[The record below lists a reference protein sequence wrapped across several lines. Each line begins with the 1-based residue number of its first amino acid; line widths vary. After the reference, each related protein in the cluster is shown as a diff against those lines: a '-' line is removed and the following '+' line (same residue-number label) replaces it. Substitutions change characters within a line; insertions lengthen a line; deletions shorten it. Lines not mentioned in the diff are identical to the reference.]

1 MKKICLLLLPLLA
14 AACGQ
19 GGRQASVQAD
29 EPVRVMTFN
38 IRYDNPADSLDNWAY
53 RKDRAAKAI
62 RFYDADIVGTQEVL
76 HNQLEDLR
84 QRLPG
89 YEVIGV
95 GREDGKEKGE
105 YSALWYR
112 KDRFTAKDSGWFW
125 LSETPEVAGSK
136 GWDGACERIATW
148 AKLQD
153 RLTGQELFVLNT
165 HLDHVG
171 VEARKCG
178 VKLVLDK
185 VQELGGDLPV
195 IVTGDFNAEP
205 ESGVIKQVTD
215 AADPEHLTDARTVAA
230 LVYGPDWTFHD
241 FGRVPM
247 DQRQRI
253 DYVFVKN
260 GLEVLK
266 YGILAETEGDAFLSD
281 HAPVLVSVK
290 FATDNP

>member
-1 MKKICLLLLPLLA
+1 MKKIYLMLLPFLA

-19 GGRQASVQAD
+19 GGQQAATQTD
-29 EPVRVMTFN
+29 EPVNVMTFN
-38 IRYDNPADSLDNWAY
+38 VRYDNPDDSLNSWAY
-53 RKDRAAKAI
+53 RKDRVANAI

-76 HNQLEDLR
+76 HNQMEDLR

-89 YEVIGV
+89 YESIGV
-95 GREDGKEKGE
+95 GREDGKEAGE

-112 KDRFTAKDSGWFW
+112 ADRFTAKESGWFW

-153 RLTGQELFVLNT
+153 KLTGKELFVMNT

-171 VEARKCG
+171 VAARREG

-185 VQELGGDLPV
+185 IQELGGDLPV
-195 IVTGDFNAEP
+195 ILTGDFNAEP
-205 ESGVIKQVTD
+205 ESDVIKQVTD
-215 AADPEHLTDARTVAA
+215 TADPEHLTDARTVAD
-230 LVYGPDWTFHD
+230 LVYGPNWTFHD
-241 FGRVPM
+241 FGSIPYEHRE
-247 DQRQRI
+247 RI
-253 DYVFVKN
+253 DYIFVKN

-266 YGILAETEGDAFLSD
+266 YGILAETEGNAYLSD
-281 HAPVLVSVK
+281 HAPVLISVK
-290 FATDNP
+290 

>member
-38 IRYDNPADSLDNWAY
+38 IRYDNPADSLDKWAY

-112 KDRFTAKDSGWFW
+112 KDRFTAKESGWFW

-153 RLTGQELFVLNT
+153 KLTGQELFVLNT

-171 VEARKCG
+171 VEARREG

-195 IVTGDFNAEP
+195 IVTGDFNAAP
-205 ESGVIKQVTD
+205 ESDVIRQVTD
-215 AADPEHLTDARTVAA
+215 TADPEHLTDARTVAA
-230 LVYGPDWTFHD
+230 LVYGPDWSFHD
-241 FGRVPM
+241 FGRIPYGH
-247 DQRQRI
+247 RERI
-253 DYVFVKN
+253 DYIFVKN

-266 YGILAETEGDAFLSD
+266 YGILAETEGDAYLSD
-281 HAPVLVSVK
+281 HTPVLVSVK
-290 FATDNP
+290 

>member
-38 IRYDNPADSLDNWAY
+38 IRYDNPADSLDKWAY

-112 KDRFTAKDSGWFW
+112 KDRFTAKESGWFW

-153 RLTGQELFVLNT
+153 KLTGQELFVLNT

-171 VEARKCG
+171 VEARREG

-215 AADPEHLTDARTVAA
+215 AANPEHLTDARTVAA

>member
-112 KDRFTAKDSGWFW
+112 TDRFTAKESGWFW

-153 RLTGQELFVLNT
+153 KLTGQELFVLNT

-171 VEARKCG
+171 VEARREG

-195 IVTGDFNAEP
+195 IVTGDFNADP

-215 AADPEHLTDARTVAA
+215 TADPEHLTDARTVAA